1 MLEIKYTRQINE
13 SFMEIET
20 EMQSSIHSK
29 MYDEMHDEMVLLGN
43 RIKGLLQVKRNF
55 ADNEV
60 SWRYDITGL
69 QALDAILQDKE
80 VDKALIITLMS
91 AITALLEEMEKYLM
105 DLDGVLLLPD
115 TIFMDYK
122 RETVR
127 FCYCPGKKGSVIED
141 FRALVERL
149 LQKLNHK
156 DLEAVELLYG
166 IYEDVCK
173 SDYSLLCIRE
183 KIYMDSG
190 FAQVHDAFEL
200 EPDAELS
207 QVENGIETNK
217 EARKN
222 LGNCVQ
228 KIIQIFQAKTGI
240 DRRNS
245 ALASSLKTWKKKLE
259 QRKKSRL
266 KEEEAETFVFEPEF
280 IEETEFPTVLLSER
294 KRMAKGMLIYEGSRG
309 IKNIEITK
317 TPFLI
322 GSSRRCD
329 GYIEVETV
337 SRMHARI
344 GKEGDVYFV
353 EDLNSSNGTRFMG
366 ELLKY
371 KERKELEINSVLQF
385 GEEKFRFI

>member
-13 SFMEIET
+13 SIMEIET
-20 EMQSSIHSK
+20 EMQSSIHGK

-60 SWRYDITGL
+60 NWRYDITGL

-294 KRMAKGMLIYEGSRG
+294 KQLAKGMLIYEGSRG

-317 TPFLI
+317 IPFLI